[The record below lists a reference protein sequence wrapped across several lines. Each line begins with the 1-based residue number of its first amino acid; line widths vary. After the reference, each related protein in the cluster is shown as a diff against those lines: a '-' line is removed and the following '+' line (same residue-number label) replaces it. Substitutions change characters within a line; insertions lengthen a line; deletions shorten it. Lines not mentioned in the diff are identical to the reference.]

1 MMVVRVIKEMRIG
14 RRKLEIKV
22 LGKTLDFTDD
32 GCEAAESLWLC
43 TESDSLAWSVDSRT
57 WG

>member
-1 MMVVRVIKEMRIG
+1 MMAVRVIKEMRIE
-14 RRKLEIKV
+14 RRKLEIKI

-32 GCEAAESLWLC
+32 GCEAAESLWL
-43 TESDSLAWSVDSRT
+43 SLSVDSRT